1 MFSFVALCSLRA
13 RSGDARVPRDGSVAF
28 VRRQSSVP
36 SFVSPRAPSHTRSS
50 SDRPRSRP
58 RPRPRAPSA
67 TPTSARRRRRRRRRR
82 DDTRARI
89 THHHRPSAVD
99 RRGRRGRRGRPRSIR
114 IRSASPVDRDA
125 IDRSI
130 DRRARASPALPRSL
144 SLSRARR
151 RLGIAPVDID
161 GKRLLLRRHD
171 VRGGRSVVA
180 FCRRRRRRAH
190 ARRRRASCRR
200 STPTDRRVVTRDSRP
215 LAMGLREPSR
225 WMDGPSRTVAMGSR
239 EPSRWGHR
247 RVPTRRDARPWVF

>member
-13 RSGDARVPRDGSVAF
+13 RSGDARVPRDGSVAC

-36 SFVSPRAPSHTRSS
+36 SFVSPRSPSHTRSS
-50 SDRPRSRP
+50 SDRPRP

-67 TPTSARRRRRRRRRR
+67 TPTPARRRRRRRRRR

-130 DRRARASPALPRSL
+130 DRRARASPAL
-144 SLSRARR
+144 SLSRARALAR
-151 RLGIAPVDID
+151 AASPRY
-161 GKRLLLRRHD
+161 RT
-171 VRGGRSVVA
+171 
-180 FCRRRRRRAH
+180 CR
-190 ARRRRASCRR
+190 
-200 STPTDRRVVTRDSRP
+200 
-215 LAMGLREPSR
+215 
-225 WMDGPSRTVAMGSR
+225 
-239 EPSRWGHR
+239 HR
-247 RVPTRRDARPWVF
+247 RKTSSLAAP